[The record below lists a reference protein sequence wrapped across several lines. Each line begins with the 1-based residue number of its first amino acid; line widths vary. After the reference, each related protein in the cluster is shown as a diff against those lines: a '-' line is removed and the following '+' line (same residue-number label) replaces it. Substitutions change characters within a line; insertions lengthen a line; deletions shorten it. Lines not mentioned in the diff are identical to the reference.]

1 MVLNMPNLGSKISF
15 MSKRKNSWNDKKS
28 NQESLMITSQGGRS
42 TLLSSHDNRIVTA
55 LFNYNNLC
63 DLFVVSVTRIETRNP
78 KSRQLTF
85 LTPPASTAC
94 SLWKTTWKLTRTR
107 LFNKQAKEAIIDIAL
122 FLFSF
127 WQCLHEVVS
136 CSQLLLISLLDLKFL
151 ERYFL
156 CWYEAPEKDL
166 SRYQASRWKASCQRS
181 SDRPLEML
189 ANEINGN
196 VSSLRQTPLW
206 DRHLSKT
213 DTSLWQTPL

>member
-1 MVLNMPNLGSKISF
+1 MFSYNASPSPEWLGRHHWVRGSSLSLIPVRNLEVLQNIKSECTAHWIKGWSYDKKMILPSGLTCLLNQIKLFSSMVLNMPNLGSKISF

-63 DLFVVSVTRIETRNP
+63 DLFVVSDTRIQTRNP

-94 SLWKTTWKLTRTR
+94 SLWKTTWKLTQTR

-122 FLFSF
+122 FLFGNAYMKLF
-127 WQCLHEVVS
+127 LVVN
-136 CSQLLLISLLDLKFL
+136 C
-151 ERYFL
+151 
-156 CWYEAPEKDL
+156 C
-166 SRYQASRWKASCQRS
+166 
-181 SDRPLEML
+181 
-189 ANEINGN
+189 
-196 VSSLRQTPLW
+196 
-206 DRHLSKT
+206 
-213 DTSLWQTPL
+213 

>member
-1 MVLNMPNLGSKISF
+1 MFSYNASPSPQWLGRHHWVRGSSLSLIPVRNLEVLQNIKSECTAHWIKGWSYDKKIILSSGLTCLLNQIKLFSSMVLNMPNLGSKISF

-42 TLLSSHDNRIVTA
+42 TLLSSHDNSIVTA

-63 DLFVVSVTRIETRNP
+63 DLFVVSDTRIQTRNP

-122 FLFSF
+122 FLFGNAYMKLF
-127 WQCLHEVVS
+127 LVVN
-136 CSQLLLISLLDLKFL
+136 C
-151 ERYFL
+151 
-156 CWYEAPEKDL
+156 C
-166 SRYQASRWKASCQRS
+166 
-181 SDRPLEML
+181 
-189 ANEINGN
+189 
-196 VSSLRQTPLW
+196 
-206 DRHLSKT
+206 
-213 DTSLWQTPL
+213 